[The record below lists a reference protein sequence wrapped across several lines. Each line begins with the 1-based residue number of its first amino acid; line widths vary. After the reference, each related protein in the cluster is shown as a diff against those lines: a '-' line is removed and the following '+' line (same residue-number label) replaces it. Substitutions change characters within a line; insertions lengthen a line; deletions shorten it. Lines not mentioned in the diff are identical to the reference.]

1 MIVNQD
7 SLETGPQME
16 KLELSKKRQKNGLK
30 IPDLKRLR
38 NPPSDT
44 NFFGAISA
52 AQIHLAVSGQR
63 AARLCAKSVY
73 SRIVITKAP
82 F

>member
-44 NFFGAISA
+44 NFLGRFPQPKFTSLCPVSA
-52 AQIHLAVSGQR
+52 QPDY
-63 AARLCAKSVY
+63 AANQF
-73 SRIVITKAP
+73 IVES
-82 F
+82 